1 MKLKRIIPLLIAAF
15 LFPFIMNAQVTTS
28 SITGKIIDNTGA
40 GLAGATISAKH
51 IPSGTVY
58 NTTSRKDGLFDI
70 AGLRIGGPYTITVS
84 FIGYATQTVDSVTL
98 SLGEPYQVTVNMAPT
113 TQSLETVVVAGRGN
127 VSRTLKTGA
136 STVVTTSQL
145 ATLPTINRSLS
156 DFTRI
161 TPQANGNGFAG
172 RDGRY
177 NNLQID
183 GANLNNSFGLS
194 TDLTPGGGPSPISV
208 DAIQEV
214 SVNIAPFDVRQS
226 GFTGAGINAVTKS
239 GTNTFHGSA
248 YTYFRN
254 QNLMGSKIAGQ
265 TITKT
270 PLNNKI
276 YGASFSGPI
285 IKNKLFF
292 FINAEHETRSVPGIT
307 FVATGSSNSGT
318 QSTTSISDLKAV
330 YDFVKSTYNY
340 DPGAYDGF
348 PNFESKDTKFLG
360 KIDWNINEKNRLTA
374 KYTDY
379 TGSDMSPLN
388 GSSVP
393 QNGKIFVTGQSSG
406 LSRLPVNR
414 FSTQSMS
421 FANSNYGTN
430 HIVRTASLELN
441 SRFSNKLSNQLIAT
455 YTKTNDT
462 RFIPGG
468 KLFPTVDIF
477 NGQGLNFISLGTD
490 PFTNNNILDG
500 KDLSFTD
507 NLTIYAGTHTITAG
521 ANYEFQQIRNM
532 FMGGSQGH
540 YVFDSLGAFLNQLQ
554 PSYYGYT
561 YSLVKGQPAVYS
573 ADLKIGQL
581 GIYIQDEVKMKNHFK
596 LTFGLR
602 ADKPFYPANPLDN
615 PAIDALLLPDAKGN
629 MIHYNTGKWPKSNL
643 ILSPRVGFN
652 WEVPGEKSLTLR
664 GGTGLFSGRIPYV
677 FLTNMPSNNGM
688 YQSAVFFNT
697 KHDLDS
703 LGITQFNPDPNA
715 YASKFST
722 TPNTTQAPQSFVV
735 IDPHFKFPLVWRTN
749 FGFDKKLD
757 NGFVATVDLI
767 YTKDINAVVMRNPN
781 LKPPTD
787 HYTGADMRSYY
798 PGSAPTYYSG
808 LGTPIVLENTSKG
821 YSFAATAQLS
831 KAFTNGFYGSI
842 AYTYTLAT
850 EVSPNPGSRASSAWQ
865 SIANV
870 NGPNAQ
876 ELAMSQYAIPHRI
889 IANLAYRFEYAN
901 HFASTFSLVYTGSN
915 RYLINYLT
923 SGSVVRD
930 GNSELMYIYPK
941 GTDVPFVNYT
951 VTDKNALGQVI
962 ATRSYTIQQQQQA
975 YDQYIASS
983 SYLSA
988 HEGQYASR
996 NGQRAPWMH
1005 QIDFRFLQD
1014 FFVKTKGGTKHDL
1027 QFSMDLFNLGNL
1039 ISNKTANFGYPQT
1052 TTITN
1057 PLIMKSVV
1065 NQAPTFTWTEYN
1077 KQLVTTPFQV
1087 DNSTANLWYMQLGLR
1102 YSF

>member
-1 MKLKRIIPLLIAAF
+1 MNLKRILFLLFVAF
-15 LFPFIMNAQVTTS
+15 LFPFVMNAQVTTS
-28 SITGKIIDNTGA
+28 SITGKATSNNGS
-40 GLAGATISAKH
+40 GLEGATITAIH
-51 IPSGTVY
+51 VPSGTVY
-58 NTTSRKDGLFDI
+58 NTISRNDGLFDI

-84 FIGYATQTVDSVTL
+84 FVGYEKQTINNVML
-98 SLGEPYQVTVNMAPT
+98 SLGEPYQLFVNMASS
-113 TQSLETVVVAGRGN
+113 TQSLEAVVVAGKANR
-127 VSRTLKTGA
+127 SLKTGA

-145 ATLPTINRSLS
+145 STLPTINRSLS

-194 TDLTPGGGPSPISV
+194 SDLTPGGGPSPISV

-239 GTNTFHGSA
+239 GTNTFHGTA

-254 QNLMGSKIAGQ
+254 QNMMGSKIDGQ

-307 FVATGSSNSGT
+307 YVATGSNNSGT
-318 QSTTSISDLKAV
+318 QSTTSITDLKAV
-330 YDFVKSTYNY
+330 SDFVKSTYGY

-360 KIDWNINEKNRLTA
+360 KIDWNISEKHRLTA

-388 GSSVP
+388 SSSVP

-414 FSTQSMS
+414 FGTQSMS

-441 SRFSNKLSNQLIAT
+441 SRFNNKLSNQLIAT

-468 KLFPTVDIF
+468 KVFPTVDIF

-500 KDLSFTD
+500 KDISITD
-507 NLTIYAGTHTITAG
+507 NLTIYTGTHTITAG
-521 ANYEFQQIRNM
+521 VNYEFQQIRNM

-540 YVFDSLGAFLNQLQ
+540 YVYDSLGAFLNQLQ

-561 YSLVKGQPAVYS
+561 YSLVPGEPAVYS
-573 ADLKIGQL
+573 ADLKIGQA
-581 GIYIQDEVKMKNHFK
+581 GIYAQDEIKMKNNFK
-596 LTFGLR
+596 LTYGIRF
-602 ADKPFYPANPLDN
+602 DKPFYTKNPLDN
-615 PAIDALLLPDAKGN
+615 PSIDALPLPDAKGN
-629 MIHYNTGKWPKSNL
+629 LINYNTGKWPKSN
-643 ILSPRVGFN
+643 IIISPRVGFN
-652 WEVPGEKSLTLR
+652 WLVSGDKSLTLR

-677 FLTNMPSNNGM
+677 FLTNMPSNNGI

-715 YASKFST
+715 YASKFSK
-722 TPNTTQAPQSFVV
+722 TPNTSKPPQSFVV

-749 FGFDKKLD
+749 VGADKKFG
-757 NGFVATVDLI
+757 NGLIATVDLI

-781 LKPPTD
+781 LKAPTD
-787 HYTGADMRSYY
+787 NYTGPDTRSYY
-798 PGSAPTYYSG
+798 PGTTPTYYSG
-808 LGTPIVLENTSKG
+808 LGTPIVLENTNKG
-821 YSFAATAQLS
+821 YSFSATAQLS
-831 KAFTNGFYGSI
+831 KSFSNGLYGSI
-842 AYTYTLAT
+842 AYTYTIAK

-876 ELAMSQYAIPHRI
+876 ELALSQYAIPNRI
-889 IANLAYRFEYAN
+889 IANLAYKFEYAK

-951 VTDKNALGQVI
+951 VTDKNSLGQVT
-962 ATRSYTIQQQQQA
+962 ATRSYTIQQQQEA
-975 YDQYIASS
+975 YDQYVASS
-983 SYLSA
+983 KYLSS
-988 HEGQYASR
+988 HTGGYASR
-996 NGQRAPWMH
+996 NGQKAPWMH
-1005 QIDFRFLQD
+1005 QLDFRFLED

-1027 QFSMDLFNLGNL
+1027 QFSMDIFNLGNL
-1039 ISNKTANFGYPQT
+1039 IDNKSKNFGYPQT

-1057 PLIMKSVV
+1057 PLIMKNVV
-1065 NQAPTFTWTEYN
+1065 NNAPTFTWSEYN
-1077 KQLVTTPFQV
+1077 KELVNTPFQV